1 MLTCITCSKQQIE
14 DGGEEVGA
22 RGTPSSKETVK
33 SLTAQ
38 VSFPTLI
45 LSNLHYTL
53 MSSSS
58 YVAKGLF
65 AFFCFLQALFIVS
78 FYYLFKQN

>member
-22 RGTPSSKETVK
+22 RGTPSSKEPVK

-38 VSFPTLI
+38 VRFPTLI
-45 LSNLHYTL
+45 LSNLH
-53 MSSSS
+53 
-58 YVAKGLF
+58 
-65 AFFCFLQALFIVS
+65 
-78 FYYLFKQN
+78 